1 MNIENSIEETV
12 EAINALTKFVKT
24 HQSAVVDYE
33 SLEELEIA
41 ISDLQEVAYE
51 LEARVTSEKQD
62 GETSDE
68 Y

>member
-12 EAINALTKFVKT
+12 EAINSLTKFVKS
-24 HQSAVVDYE
+24 HHSAVVDYE
-33 SLEELEIA
+33 SLEELEQA

-51 LEARVTSEKQD
+51 LEARVTSEKD
-62 GETSDE
+62 EGAALDE